1 MIPLQPNA
9 REILDESMT
18 WMDARFDS
26 GPANLLYYDGK
37 GSDSPK
43 HIVRESTY
51 YALGLLVRG
60 EVEGAARVLGAV
72 LDHQIDE
79 PGAVYHGTF
88 LRYTEEAHPKAGA
101 VEWVDYDPNWRDF
114 IGTGFALALIYFSD
128 RLPDNLIRRIDRS
141 LRLAVEGTL
150 ARAVRPGYTNIALMD
165 AYLLHFAGQ
174 RLDEPDWCT
183 AGEKLA
189 QQVYDLFAES
199 EAFEEYNSPTY
210 YGTDLYA
217 LALWRG
223 FSGSALLRELGA
235 MMEAALWRDIA
246 AFYHAG
252 LRNIAGPWDRS
263 YGMDMTRYAALLG
276 LWIWL
281 GVGREQAPFP
291 DTAQPFEHAFDL
303 CFGACAALTG
313 TEIPA
318 DVLAHFQAFQ
328 GTRKVKHTITNSPL
342 RAATAWLGDDI
353 MLGAEFTSQ
362 AKMGYYQFH
371 PLTMHWRATSVPV
384 GWAKL
389 VHTIPV
395 DVIAKEG
402 GLELT
407 GKGEM
412 IFRIYS
418 PAGAEIGPTRWLL
431 DGLVVNITGLSQPK
445 AFQVVRAL
453 DDAHPDLELYE
464 VHYEAEEE
472 EVVRMELRVTKR

>member
-9 REILDESMT
+9 QEILDESMT

-26 GPANLLYYDGK
+26 GPAKLLYYDGK
-37 GSDSPK
+37 GSDSPR

-51 YALGLLVRG
+51 YALGLLARG
-60 EVEGAARVLGAV
+60 ESERAAGVLGAV
-72 LDHQIDE
+72 LDQQIDA
-79 PGAVYHGTF
+79 PGEVYHGTF
-88 LRYTEEAHPKAGA
+88 LRYTEEVHPKAGA
-101 VEWVDYDPNWRDF
+101 VEWIDYDPNWRDF

-150 ARAVRPGYTNIALMD
+150 ARVVRPGYTNIALMD

-183 AGEKLA
+183 AGETLA
-189 QQVYDLFAES
+189 QQVYTLFSEN

-235 MMEAALWRDIA
+235 KMEAALWHDIA

-252 LRNIAGPWDRS
+252 MRNIAGPWDRS

-291 DTAQPFEHAFDL
+291 DTTQPFEHTFDL

-318 DVLAHFQAFQ
+318 DALAHFQTFQ
-328 GTRKVKHTITNSPL
+328 GAREVGHTITRSPL
-342 RAATAWLGDDI
+342 RAATAWLGEDL

-362 AKMGYYQFH
+362 SKMGYYQFH
-371 PLTMHWRATSVPV
+371 PLTIHWRAASGPV
-384 GWAKL
+384 GWGKL
-389 VHTIPV
+389 VHTTPV

-402 GLELT
+402 GLELS

-412 IFRIYS
+412 IFRVYS

-431 DGLVVNITGLSQPK
+431 DGLVVNISGLQRRK
-445 AFQVVRAL
+445 DFQVVRVL

-472 EVVRMELRVTKR
+472 EAVRMELRVTKR